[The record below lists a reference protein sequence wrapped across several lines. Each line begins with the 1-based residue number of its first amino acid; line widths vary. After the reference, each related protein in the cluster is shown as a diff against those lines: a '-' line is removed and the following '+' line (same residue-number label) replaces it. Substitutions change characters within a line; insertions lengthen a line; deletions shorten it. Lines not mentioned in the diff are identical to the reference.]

1 MIISELK
8 KKNYFRYIQLLFLDS
23 KKEKKSIAIIFLLEY
38 EMIKI
43 FYSTEEPLLRKVK
56 YQWLIEE
63 LEKRNSDFYLADSL
77 IKCFK
82 KLSIKK
88 EIIELLNFFLKIE
101 NDMKSPYNNL
111 KFFKKVNTLCNEIFK
126 KIIFKEGP
134 FKISFF
140 SQLIYFYYLSNEIKP
155 SLNNE
160 FEVIFKKIN
169 FNELDCFEKTFIKI
183 FMNQIKKQKFLKISK
198 LEFLFKSIFC
208 IIYR

>member
-1 MIISELK
+1 MSELK
-8 KKNYFRYIQLLFLDS
+8 KKNYFRYLQLLFLDS
-23 KKEKKSIAIIFLLEY
+23 KKAKSSIALIFLLEY

-63 LEKRNSDFYLADSL
+63 LEKRNSDFNLANNL

-88 EIIELLNFFLKIE
+88 EIIRLLNYFIKIE

-111 KFFKKVNTLCNEIFK
+111 NFFKKVNILFNEIFK
-126 KIIFKEGP
+126 KIMLKEEDSY
-134 FKISFF
+134 KISFF
-140 SQLIYFYYLSNEIKP
+140 SQLMYFYYLGNEIKN
-155 SLNNE
+155 SFNNE
-160 FEVIFKKIN
+160 FEIIFKTIN

-183 FMNQIKKQKFLKISK
+183 SMNQIKKQKFLKISK